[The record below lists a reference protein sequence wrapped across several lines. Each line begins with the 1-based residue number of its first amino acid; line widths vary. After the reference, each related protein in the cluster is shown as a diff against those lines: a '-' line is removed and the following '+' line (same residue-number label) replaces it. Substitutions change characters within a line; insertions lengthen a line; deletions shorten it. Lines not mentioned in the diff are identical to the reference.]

1 MSVVKDSEAGFGREA
16 LRVVEHN
23 FVTPNKIFSSFQQT
37 PWGYTDTN
45 SKDIF
50 FSNIF
55 YIEKTFCCSFLMS
68 ELHFRARPPPD
79 EPLPHLSQ
87 K

>member
-50 FSNIF
+50 FQIF
-55 YIEKTFCCSFLMS
+55 FILKK
-68 ELHFRARPPPD
+68 HFVV
-79 EPLPHLSQ
+79 HF
-87 K
+87 